1 MEYRDKAII
10 VGVST
15 TNIDIF
21 ESMEELLNL
30 ATACQIEVVGSL
42 TQKLNKINVQYYIG
56 TGKVNEL
63 KSLVKANE
71 ADAVIFDDELTP
83 TQIRNLESQL
93 SCRVLDR
100 TVLILDIFDRRAKT
114 REAQLQVEIARLKYM
129 LPRLVGSNDS
139 LGRQVGGSGVH
150 NKGSGEKK
158 IELDRR
164 GIRQRIK
171 TLDTELASLV
181 AKRRT
186 QRKQRKRSATP
197 TVALV
202 GYTNAGKS
210 TVMNTIL
217 GRFNP
222 SMKGVFEK
230 DMLFATLETTVRNI
244 KFPDNKEILLTDTVG
259 FISKLPHHLV
269 KAFRS
274 TLEEVIEADLLIHVV
289 DRSNPEYL
297 NHIRVTE
304 ETIKELGADE
314 IPTLLLFNK
323 IDLME
328 ELVRTENIYASAKN
342 DDGIDE
348 LIDRIKEE
356 VFKHYIKCDML
367 IPYERGDVLSHLM
380 DSAKVLSTSYE
391 DDGTL
396 VSLECK
402 NSDYS
407 KYKEYVV

>member
-15 TNIDIF
+15 SNIDIF
-21 ESMEELLNL
+21 DSMEELLNL
-30 ATACQIEVVGSL
+30 ATACHIEVVGSL
-42 TQKLNKINVQYYIG
+42 TQKLNRINVSHYIG
-56 TGKVNEL
+56 TGKVSEL
-63 KSLVKANE
+63 KSLVKTNE

-83 TQIRNLESQL
+83 TQIRNLEGKL
-93 SCRVLDR
+93 DCRVLDR

-114 REAQLQVEIARLKYM
+114 REAQLQVEIARLQYM

-139 LGRQVGGSGVH
+139 LGRQVGGSGVY

-164 GIRQRIK
+164 GVRQKIK
-171 TLDTELASLV
+171 TIEKELADLA

-186 QRKQRKRSATP
+186 QRKQRKRGATP

-217 GRFNP
+217 SRFNP
-222 SMKGVFEK
+222 QMKSVFEK
-230 DMLFATLETTVRNI
+230 DMLFATLETTVRSI
-244 KFPDNKEILLTDTVG
+244 KFPDNKAILLTDTVG

-289 DRSNPEYL
+289 DRSNPDYL
-297 NHIRVTE
+297 NHIKVTE
-304 ETIKELGADE
+304 ETIKDLGADE

-323 IDLME
+323 IDLMD
-328 ELVRTENIYASAKN
+328 ELERSENIYASAKN
-342 DDGIDE
+342 GDGIDD
-348 LIDRIKEE
+348 LILRIKEE
-356 VFKHYIKCDML
+356 VFKNYVHCEML
-367 IPYERGDVLSHLM
+367 IPYDKGEVLSHLM
-380 DSAKVLSTSYE
+380 DNAKVTSTSYE
-391 DDGTL
+391 NEGTL
-396 VSLECK
+396 IKLECK
-402 NSDYS
+402 DSDYS